1 MALPRWLGWSAR
13 LLICRVLPFVV
24 FSTALLPLSLI
35 PSLDVGRRRRAH
47 PRSPFLRRVL
57 CRLNAIAPERE
68 YCELLK
74 KARDDEQEHEEL
86 AVQIEPSLLPAN
98 SRAEKRRPLADSLA
112 TCPEC
117 SICLEGFSAAH
128 EEPNSA
134 ETSALSVTSSG
145 SSCRVLPCG
154 HLFHAQC
161 IEEWAC
167 RSALLH
173 TDPSRYTFGPSG
185 ALEPQS
191 PAPHCPLC
199 KTLLD
204 IIDAR
209 DVREAYVHA
218 LVSREREIRTVRRH
232 ARRSQMPI
240 PRFLGV
246 SQTDPEL
253 VRFLQNDAQWADS
266 DNALGQPHG

>member
-1 MALPRWLGWSAR
+1 